1 MFKVVFAPTLKEL
14 GTLRM
19 IFKAVVNATLEELRS
34 FIVPPS
40 IEH

>member
-19 IFKAVVNATLEELRS
+19 KLKAVVSATLEELRS
-34 FIVPPS
+34 FIVLPP
-40 IEH
+40 